1 MTELDAVFTPAQS
14 LPQALASAEA
24 QGLYLTFL

>member
-14 LPQALASAEA
+14 LPQALEPAEA